1 MTGVSHLLK
10 DLEGA
15 LGRGSADDR
24 AQTLTRLTDLFVA
37 TAGGLNDDQVGVFDV
52 VIGRLANA
60 IEMGARA
67 DLADRLAD
75 IPNAPHGV
83 IRQLA
88 LDELP
93 IARPVLTRS
102 RRLTDDD
109 LVAIAATKGRDHMLA
124 MTERTELS
132 EPVTDFLVLK
142 GDRLI
147 QHAVASNPTARF
159 SPRGMNLLVSRA
171 LKDEALQSALG
182 GRSDVPTELASKL
195 MEAAKA
201 AAHQRLSA
209 GLPASEA
216 AAVTSAIERSATS
229 VARSQ
234 DIQQEVG
241 RFGTAL
247 ATVREMHDAGKLD
260 EVAIATLAGAKS
272 VEEIICAVALMAKL
286 PLAGAERVILGSDRD
301 SSLIVAKAMGWSWP
315 TVKALLCLR
324 PAEECAP
331 HILDR
336 AHQSF
341 ENLAL
346 GTAQRVM
353 RFVQI
358 REQAQAQTPQGQTPQ
373 GPG

>member
-1 MTGVSHLLK
+1 LGVDQLMI
-10 DLEGA
+10 
-15 LGRGSADDR
+15 
-24 AQTLTRLTDLFVA
+24 TDLFVA
-37 TAGGLNDDQVGVFDV
+37 SAGGLNDDQVGVFDV

-60 IEMGARA
+60 IELGARA
-67 DLADRLAD
+67 DLAERLAD

-88 LDELP
+88 LDDLP
-93 IARPVLTRS
+93 IARPILTRS

-124 MTERTELS
+124 MTERAELS

-147 QHAVASNPTARF
+147 QHAVASNPSARF

-182 GRSDVPTELASKL
+182 GRNDVPTELAAKL

-201 AAHQRLSA
+201 AAHLRLSA

-216 AAVTSAIERSATS
+216 AAVTSAIERSASS

-241 RFGTAL
+241 RFGAAL
-247 ATVREMHDAGKLD
+247 VTVRAMQDAGRLD
-260 EVAIATLAGAKS
+260 EVAIATMAGSKA

-301 SSLIVAKAMGWSWP
+301 SSLIVGKAMGWSWP
-315 TVKALLCLR
+315 TVKAMLCLR
-324 PAEECAP
+324 PAEECAQ

-341 ENLAL
+341 DNLAL

-358 REQAQAQTPQGQTPQ
+358 REQSQGQAQSQAQQAPAQT
-373 GPG
+373 